1 MRKYLYL
8 FLVLAAV
15 LTGLSAADTVKD
27 FRSANVS
34 FTPVDTR
41 GTEDSADD
49 VLLPAVLGELL
60 PDTDS
65 DGVCEVQYVVKK
77 NGKIANTNPGQ
88 LYGVITINNTMAKNF
103 EISDSFGSQFHIN
116 PARLVKRGKVS
127 GGVEV
132 IRVDADGYATV
143 LTKTPQVVSA
153 VVDNDAHT
161 AILEIALDTPLDPG
175 EILIIYLKYKT
186 ALKGMLPD
194 VSDFVDEVYVRSD
207 GNEEFAS
214 ASIEFSTK

>member
-1 MRKYLYL
+1 MRKYLCL

-15 LTGLSAADTVKD
+15 LAGFSAADTVKD
-27 FRSANVS
+27 FRSTNVS

-49 VLLPAVLGELL
+49 VLLPAVLGDPL

-65 DGVCEVQYVVKK
+65 DGVSEVQYVVKK
-77 NGKIANTNPGQ
+77 NGKVASTNPGQ
-88 LYGVITINNTMAKNF
+88 IYGVITINNTTATNF
-103 EISDSFGSQFHIN
+103 AIADSFGSQFNIN
-116 PARLVKRGKVS
+116 PARLAKLGKIG
-127 GGVEV
+127 GGVEI

-153 VVDNDAHT
+153 AVDNDANT
-161 AILEIALDTPLDPG
+161 VGLEIALDTPLDTG
-175 EILIIYLKYKT
+175 ENLMIYLKYKT

-194 VSDFVDEVYVRSD
+194 ESDFVNEVTVLSD
-207 GNEEFAS
+207 GNEEFAN